1 VPTYEYQCTKCETV
15 FELWQNVGDA
25 PPPCPE
31 CAATEVKKVFH
42 PPRVHFKGSGF
53 YLTDLRAEKEKAS
66 SSAAAKSDA
75 AKSDAAKSDA
85 AQSDAGKPEAA
96 KADNATET
104 KADSKSDPAP
114 AATPAKTETSAP
126 KTDSASKPAST

>member
-1 VPTYEYQCTKCETV
+1 MPTYEYQCTQCDTV

-31 CAATEVKKVFH
+31 CAATDVKKVFH

-66 SSAAAKSDA
+66 SGSSPAKN
-75 AKSDAAKSDA
+75 
-85 AQSDAGKPEAA
+85 ET
-96 KADNATET
+96 ATET
-104 KADSKSDPAP
+104 KAEPKTEAAP
-114 AATPAKTETSAP
+114 AAPAKTETPASTTGSA
-126 KTDSASKPAST
+126 AKPASK

>member
-1 VPTYEYQCTKCETV
+1 MPTYEYQCTKCETV

-31 CAATEVKKVFH
+31 CAATEVKKIFH

-66 SSAAAKSDA
+66 AGSSTAKTETATDS
-75 AKSDAAKSDA
+75 KS
-85 AQSDAGKPEAA
+85 
-96 KADNATET
+96 ET
-104 KADSKSDPAP
+104 KAEPKSDPAP
-114 AATPAKTETSAP
+114 AATPAKTETPASTGSA
-126 KTDSASKPAST
+126 AKPAST